1 MVLFDP
7 FSDAYFDDPYP
18 TYRRLRDEAPVHYNA
33 DHDFYAL
40 SRYDDVAPAQ
50 KDFAT
55 YSSAYGVDVASVH
68 SGKWRGLPMMI
79 MMDPPEHRRMR
90 ALVNKVFTP
99 RAIADLEPMVRETIG
114 GFLARC
120 DPAGFDGVADFAA
133 LFPVEIISRMLGI
146 PEGERQQIRHWLDA
160 ALHRDPG
167 EEEMGPAGE
176 RATAEMGAYFFDL
189 IRRRRADPRDDM
201 ITRLVEAEVVRDD
214 DGGPTRLD
222 DLEITSF
229 LSLLGGA
236 GAETVTKLLGSAL
249 VAFADHPDQWA
260 ALREGRG
267 RIPAAVEE
275 VLRFESP
282 SQYNVRRSMR
292 EVELHGTAIP
302 EGAAVML
309 LVGSANRD
317 ERAFDDPDRFD
328 IDRPATGRP
337 NIGFGYGVHSCLG
350 AALARMES
358 RVALELLLDRL
369 PSYEV
374 DRAGLRRVSMANV
387 AGYSSV
393 PVRLAAA

>member
-1 MVLFDP
+1 MGALFDP
-7 FSDAYFDDPYP
+7 FSEEYFADPYP
-18 TYRRLRDEAPVHYNA
+18 AYRRLRDEAPVYYNA
-33 DHDFYAL
+33 ERDFYAL

-68 SGKWRGLPMMI
+68 SGRWRGLPMMI

-99 RAIADLEPMVRETIG
+99 RAIAALEPMARETIG
-114 GFLARC
+114 GFLAEC

-160 ALHRDPG
+160 ALHREPG

-176 RATAEMGAYFFDL
+176 RATAEMGAYFLDL
-189 IRRRRADPRDDM
+189 IGRRRSDPQPDM
-201 ITRLVEAEVVRDD
+201 ITALVEAEVARDE
-214 DGGPTRLD
+214 DGASTRLD

-236 GAETVTKLLGSAL
+236 GAETVTKLVGGAL
-249 VAFADHPDQWA
+249 VALADHPDQWA
-260 ALREGRG
+260 ALREDRS

-275 VLRFESP
+275 ALRFDAP
-282 SQYNVRRSMR
+282 AQYNVRRSMR
-292 EVELHGTAIP
+292 EVRLHGVTIP
-302 EGAAVML
+302 EGSAVML

-317 ERAFDDPDRFD
+317 ERAFADPDRFD
-328 IDRPATGRP
+328 IDRPVTGRP

-358 RVALELLLDRL
+358 RIALELLLDLVPR
-369 PSYEV
+369 YDV
-374 DRAGLRRVSMANV
+374 DREGLRRVSMSNV
-387 AGYSSV
+387 AGYASV
-393 PVRLAAA
+393 PVRAV